1 LSLAGSVAKVV
12 TVGRVGGN
20 RWTTVGAAISLALG
34 TAATVAAASTAPLAT
49 TSAKVLR
56 TYHCSGKQST
66 VTDTNTGAVQNGGT
80 PPVLDTHQRAYCVLS
95 ITTYH
100 WNNGQGATPGT
111 VGLTV
116 LSGLGG
122 VGRTLGPLQAVGSSG
137 QGGAKNVNW
146 TASFQT
152 APQPVVIRGRYQ
164 CDDSD
169 PATWSQDP
177 ATHGRGFCTVVLE
190 PAVLATAPKPATPTF
205 TCMGPQVTLFNSS
218 NVFGVLNGGSPPS
231 FTTANAK
238 YPGVQFWCLNQITTY
253 HWNNGAGSTPGT
265 IGLGST
271 LLSLYP
277 GVSGTVT
284 PIKATGS
291 SGQGG
296 AQNVNWTVNFPATK
310 PVVIAGGYY
319 CKDSDPATWSQNQQ
333 SGGKGFC
340 SVTATPAYLNL
351 TLHTGAHVPAPT
363 APSTPAPS
371 GASPA
376 GGSACSANTYGEPIV
391 YPNQAT
397 PGGAT
402 SVLLACGTKLANSF
416 QGLMNPLLVFTV
428 PVGCLNGVPPTSAPY
443 ITYGTGPGTVNP
455 MSCPNSINQIG
466 WMPVAGN
473 PLALNITAP
482 AAAGHY
488 LVFVRTTRGDVGT
501 ASILNVS

>member
-1 LSLAGSVAKVV
+1 MARG
-12 TVGRVGGN
+12 GGN
-20 RWTTVGAAISLALG
+20 RWAVLGVGVVLALG
-34 TAATVAAASTAPLAT
+34 AVANVTVAAT
-49 TSAKVLR
+49 TPVAKVLR
-56 TYHCSGKQST
+56 TYRCSGKQTT
-66 VTDTNTGAVQNGGT
+66 VTDTNTGAVQSGGT
-80 PPVLDTHQRAYCVLS
+80 PPVLDTHGRTYCVLS

-116 LSGLGG
+116 LAGLGG
-122 VGRTLGPLQAVGSSG
+122 SGRTLGPLQTAGSSG
-137 QGGAKNVNW
+137 QGGAKDVNW
-146 TASFQT
+146 TASLQT

-169 PATWSQDP
+169 PATWSQDA

-190 PAVLATAPKPATPTF
+190 PATLARAPKPATPTF
-205 TCMGPQVTLFNSS
+205 TCMGSQVTLFTSS
-218 NVFGVLNGGSPPS
+218 NFFGVQNGGTSPS
-231 FTTANAK
+231 FFTANSK

-277 GVSGTVT
+277 GVSGRVT
-284 PIKATGS
+284 PVQATGS
-291 SGQGG
+291 AGQGG
-296 AQNVNWTVNFPATK
+296 AKNVNWTANFPTSS

-319 CKDSDPATWSQNQQ
+319 CEDSDPATWSQNQQ

-340 SVTATPAYLNL
+340 TVTATPAYLTNL
-351 TLHTGAHVPAPT
+351 TLHSGFHVPSPTAPT
-363 APSTPAPS
+363 APAPAT
-371 GASPA
+371 GSPA
-376 GGSACSANTYGEPIV
+376 GGSACSANTYGQPIV

-416 QGLMNPLLVFTV
+416 QGLMSPLLVFTV

-443 ITYGTGPGTVNP
+443 ITYGTGPGSVNP
-455 MSCPNSINQIG
+455 NYCPNSINQIA

-482 AAAGHY
+482 PAAGHY